1 MMRKHLKYI
10 ILLASGSLPLIGQ
23 AATDST
29 LTISKSVEEIEVI
42 LKRSS
47 SFVEQQEDRQ
57 IVSAEQLKNMPK
69 FLGTSD
75 PLRYMQS
82 LAGIQTNSETSTGLH
97 IQGCDDYQS
106 LVSING
112 APVYYPNHLLGL
124 YSTFIAPHF
133 RSISIEQ
140 ANHSGVAGNR
150 IGGFADFRTHV
161 AVPERFG
168 MEGNIGLVNSDLTLA
183 IPCGSNH
190 ALWVSGRTSYLNW
203 LMNLMVPL
211 EDYKMRY
218 YYQDYN
224 LTYSGRL
231 SDADRLVIS
240 GFYSRDRMRVNSSE
254 NVDIPILW
262 HNIAASAYWD
272 HRMEQGNWRSTLHY
286 SLYGNEV
293 GVETPM
299 ADVLTTAMFSSIGL
313 KNRLDYTLADNLS
326 LAASLD
332 YEHYLTRPMY
342 FRLTGIKRFETPAE
356 ELHTEHAD
364 ELSAGV
370 DLRHNVC
377 PWFAYNIGAHA
388 SVYVR
393 SLQPYAVLDPRVTLH
408 FYPSRGHAIALH
420 YGRYHQYFHK
430 SGLTSGGLP
439 TDFFFLANG
448 TFLPEEAHAINLRYF
463 TQFYHNQYTITAEVY
478 FKQIFNIAEST
489 GNVLKLL
496 NEPFTF
502 DRYVAAG
509 DGRNYGAT
517 LMLQRNTGYVTG
529 YVSYSLGWAR
539 RRLPAIEGRDDYAY
553 AASHERRHDLK
564 VVLNSQVAKNWNI
577 GLMFVLASGIPYTK
591 AQEAYMLN
599 GQMVCRYGTYNG
611 AHLPLYHR
619 LDLSVS
625 YDIIKHDDHELG
637 INLSLYNTYAHKNV
651 QFIVY
656 REDLHPWYGVMLS
669 TIIPSISIYGKF

>member
-1 MMRKHLKYI
+1 MYEHLKYI
-10 ILLASGSLPLIGQ
+10 ILFISGSLPLIGQ

-29 LTISKSVEEIEVI
+29 LTISKSVEEIEVVQQ
-42 LKRSS
+42 RSS
-47 SFVEQQEDRQ
+47 SFVEQQENRQ
-57 IVSAEQLKNMPK
+57 VVSAAQLKNMPK

-82 LAGIQTNSETSTGLH
+82 LAGIQTNSETTTGIH

-133 RSISIEQ
+133 RAITIEQ
-140 ANHSGVAGNR
+140 ANHSGVMGNR
-150 IGGFADFRTHV
+150 IGGFADFQTHV
-161 AVPERFG
+161 ATPERFG

-183 IPCGSNH
+183 VPCSEKH
-190 ALWVSGRTSYLNW
+190 ALWFSGRTSYLNW
-203 LMNLMVPL
+203 LLNALITID
-211 EDYKMRY
+211 DYKMRY

-231 SDADRLVIS
+231 SDADQLVVS

-254 NVDIPILW
+254 NISIPILW
-262 HNIAASAYWD
+262 QNIAASAYWNR
-272 HRMEQGNWRSTLHY
+272 HMNEGNWRSTFYYAH
-286 SLYGNEV
+286 YGNEV
-293 GVETPM
+293 NISTPM
-299 ADVLTTAMFSSIGL
+299 AEVLTTAMYSSFGL
-313 KNRLDYTLADNLS
+313 KNRLDYSLTEALS

-332 YEHYLTRPMY
+332 YEHYITRPVY
-342 FRLTGIKRFETPAE
+342 FRLTGLKMFETPAN
-356 ELHTEHAD
+356 ELDTEFAD

-370 DLRHNVC
+370 DLRHDVC

-388 SVYVR
+388 SAYVR
-393 SLQPYAVLDPRVTLH
+393 SLSPHFALDPRVTLH
-408 FYPSRGHAIALH
+408 FYPAEGHALSLH

-439 TDFFFLANG
+439 TDFFFLASDE
-448 TFLPEEAHAINLRYF
+448 FLPEEAHAVNLKYF
-463 TQFYHNQYTITAEVY
+463 TQFYHNQYTLSAEVY
-478 FKQIFNIAEST
+478 FKQIFNIVEST
-489 GNVLKLL
+489 SNVLKLL
-496 NEPFTF
+496 NEPFSY
-502 DRYVAAG
+502 DSYVTSG

-517 LMLQRNTGYVTG
+517 LMFQRNTGYVTG
-529 YVSYSLGWAR
+529 YVSYSLGWSR
-539 RRLPAIEGRDDYAY
+539 RRLPAIEGRDDYIY

-564 VVLNSQVAKNWNI
+564 VVLNSQVAKNWNV

-599 GQMVCRYGTYNG
+599 GHMICRYGTYNG
-611 AHLPLYHR
+611 DHLPLYHR

-625 YDIIKHDDHELG
+625 YDIIKHNDHELG
-637 INLSLYNTYAHKNV
+637 INLSLYNTYAHKNA
-651 QFIVY
+651 QFVVY
-656 REDLHPWYGVMLS
+656 REDLHPVYGSSLS
-669 TIIPSISIYGKF
+669 TIIPSISLYGKF